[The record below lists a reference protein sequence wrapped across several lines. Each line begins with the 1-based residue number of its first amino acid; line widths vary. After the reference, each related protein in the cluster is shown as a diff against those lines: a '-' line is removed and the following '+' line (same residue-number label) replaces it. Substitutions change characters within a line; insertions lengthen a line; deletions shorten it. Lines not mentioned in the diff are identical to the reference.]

1 MEDLSKV
8 YEAVVEEKQHKDGE
22 QTEERTSVVQGVDH
36 GCDITGNLF
45 MATKG
50 LIKRQ
55 QPGRVE
61 LEIYK
66 IGRGG
71 VC

>member
-1 MEDLSKV
+1 MGDLFEV
-8 YEAVVEEKQHKDGE
+8 YEALVKEKEHKDGE
-22 QTEERTSVVQGVDH
+22 QTEERTNVVQGVDR